1 MTDGPPGA
9 INPGRKEITMSE
21 TKARIIEENGVYT
34 YLDREGN
41 EIHDGDTIMWA
52 DGRTEKL
59 YATVQGLLGT
69 DATNP
74 SWLASGRAVE
84 CQYGV
89 YPLTWSDVQEIVK
102 VDPQD
107 VEHVAKE
114 RKAEHE
120 AEMRRARREAEMKKL
135 AEYGKSMIREFG
147 RRKDIIVTYDRP
159 DKKTISRYTEYQRSY
174 HKIMAG
180 SEYFL
185 FWEEETGH
193 LLYVKD
199 VTADSA
205 LTAAAEMVWLAAKK
219 F

>member
-1 MTDGPPGA
+1 
-9 INPGRKEITMSE
+9 MSD
-21 TKARIIEENGVYT
+21 TKARIIEENGVYI

-41 EIHDGDTIMWA
+41 ELHDGDTIMWA

-59 YATVQGLLGT
+59 YATVEGRLGT

-107 VEHVAKE
+107 VERIAKA
-114 RKAEHE
+114 RKEEHE
-120 AEMRRARREAEMKKL
+120 AEMRKAQREAEMKKL

-147 RRKDIIVTYDRP
+147 RRKDITVTYDRP
-159 DKKTISRYTEYQRSY
+159 DSETIRRYTEYQRK
-174 HKIMAG
+174 HHQIVTG

-185 FWEEETGH
+185 FWEEETGN

>member
-1 MTDGPPGA
+1 M
-9 INPGRKEITMSE
+9 NN
-21 TKARIIEENGVYT
+21 TKARIIEQDGVYT

-41 EIHDGDTIMWA
+41 ELHDGDTIMWA

-74 SWLASGRAVE
+74 SWLASGRAME
-84 CQYGV
+84 CEYGV

-102 VDPQD
+102 VDPED
-107 VEHVAKE
+107 IERVARA
-114 RKAEHE
+114 RKAEQE
-120 AEMRRARREAEMKKL
+120 AEMRKVKREAEMRKL
-135 AEYGKSMIREFG
+135 TEWCKSIVREFG
-147 RRKDIIVTYDRP
+147 RRKDINITYDRP
-159 DKKTISRYTEYQRSY
+159 DETTIKAYTVYQREY
-174 HKIMAG
+174 HHIVTG

-185 FWEEETGH
+185 IWDISKDKSH

-205 LTAAAEMVWLAAKK
+205 LTAASELMQLAAWK

>member
-1 MTDGPPGA
+1 M
-9 INPGRKEITMSE
+9 NE

-34 YLDREGN
+34 YLDKEGN
-41 EIHDGDTIMWA
+41 ELHDGDTIMWA
-52 DGRTEKL
+52 NGRTEKL

-89 YPLTWSDVQEIVK
+89 YPLTWSDVQEIVR

-107 VEHVAKE
+107 VERMAKV
-114 RKAEHE
+114 RKEEYE
-120 AEMRRARREAEMKKL
+120 AEMRKTQREAEMKKL

-147 RRKDIIVTYDRP
+147 HRKDITVTYDRP
-159 DKKTISRYTEYQRSY
+159 DKTTISRYTEYQRK
-174 HKIMAG
+174 HHQIVTG

-185 FWEEETGH
+185 FWEEKTGH

>member
-1 MTDGPPGA
+1 M
-9 INPGRKEITMSE
+9 NEI
-21 TKARIIEENGVYT
+21 KAKIIEKNGIYT
-34 YLDREGN
+34 YFDKNGN
-41 EIHDGDTIMWA
+41 QLHDGDTIMWA

-59 YATVQGLLGT
+59 YATVEGRLGT

-107 VEHVAKE
+107 VERIAKE
-114 RKAEHE
+114 RKEEHE
-120 AEMRRARREAEMKKL
+120 AEMRKARREAEMKKL

-147 RRKDIIVTYDRP
+147 CRKDIIVTYDRP
-159 DKKTISRYTEYQRSY
+159 NSETISRYTEYQRK
-174 HKIMAG
+174 HHQILTG

-185 FWEEETGH
+185 FWEEETMH

-205 LTAAAEMVWLAAKK
+205 LTAAAEMMWMAAKK

>member
-1 MTDGPPGA
+1 M
-9 INPGRKEITMSE
+9 
-21 TKARIIEENGVYT
+21 TKARIIEENDIYT
-34 YLDREGN
+34 YFDREGN
-41 EIHDGDTIMWA
+41 ELHDGDTIMWA

-59 YATVQGLLGT
+59 YATVEGRLGT

-74 SWLASGRAVE
+74 SWLASGRAVA

-107 VEHVAKE
+107 VERIAKA
-114 RKAEHE
+114 RKEEHE
-120 AEMRRARREAEMKKL
+120 AEMRKARREAEMKKL
-135 AEYGKSMIREFG
+135 AEYSKSMIREFG
-147 RRKDIIVTYDRP
+147 CRKDITVTYDRP
-159 DKKTISRYTEYQRSY
+159 DSKTISKYTDYQRKLHS
-174 HKIMAG
+174 IMTG
-180 SEYFL
+180 GEYFL

-205 LTAAAEMVWLAAKK
+205 LTAAAEMMWLAAKK

>member
-1 MTDGPPGA
+1 
-9 INPGRKEITMSE
+9 MSE

-41 EIHDGDTIMWA
+41 ELHDGDTIMWA

-107 VEHVAKE
+107 VERIAKA
-114 RKAEHE
+114 RKEEHE
-120 AEMRRARREAEMKKL
+120 AEMRKAKREAEMKKL
-135 AEYGKSMIREFG
+135 AEYGKSLIREFG
-147 RRKDIIVTYDRP
+147 CRKDIIVTYDRP
-159 DKKTISRYTEYQRSY
+159 DSETISRYTEYQRK
-174 HKIMAG
+174 HHQIMTG

-205 LTAAAEMVWLAAKK
+205 LTAAAEMMWLAAKK

>member
-1 MTDGPPGA
+1 
-9 INPGRKEITMSE
+9 MSE

-34 YLDREGN
+34 YFDREGN
-41 EIHDGDTIMWA
+41 ELHDGDTIMWA

-102 VDPQD
+102 VDPLKAEQ
-107 VEHVAKE
+107 EAKA
-114 RKAEHE
+114 RKAKYE
-120 AEMRRARREAEMKKL
+120 AEQLKARREAEMKKL
-135 AEYGKSMIREFG
+135 AEYGKTIVREFG
-147 RRKDIIVTYDRP
+147 RRKDIIITYDRP
-159 DKKTISRYTEYQRSY
+159 NDETISRYTDYQRKY
-174 HKIMAG
+174 HRIMTG
-180 SEYFL
+180 NEYFL
-185 FWEEETGH
+185 FWEEETMH

-199 VTADSA
+199 ITADSA
-205 LTAAAEMVWLAAKK
+205 LTAAAEMMWLAAKK

>member
-1 MTDGPPGA
+1 MT
-9 INPGRKEITMSE
+9 EI
-21 TKARIIEENGVYT
+21 KARIIEKNGVYT
-34 YLDREGN
+34 YFDREGN
-41 EIHDGDTIMWA
+41 ELHDGDTIMWA

-59 YATVQGLLGT
+59 YATVEGRLGT

-84 CQYGV
+84 CEYGV
-89 YPLTWSDVQEIVK
+89 YPLEWSDVQEIVK

-107 VEHVAKE
+107 VERIAKA
-114 RKAEHE
+114 RKEEHE
-120 AEMRRARREAEMKKL
+120 AEMRKAQHEAEMRKAQREAEMKKL
-135 AEYGKSMIREFG
+135 AEYGKSLIREFG
-147 RRKDIIVTYDRP
+147 RRKDIIVTYDCP
-159 DKKTISRYTEYQRSY
+159 NSETIGKYTYYQRKLHS
-174 HKIMAG
+174 IMTG
-180 SEYFL
+180 GEYFL
-185 FWEEETGH
+185 FWDEETGH

>member
-1 MTDGPPGA
+1 M
-9 INPGRKEITMSE
+9 NE
-21 TKARIIEENGVYT
+21 TKARIIEENDVYT
-34 YLDREGN
+34 YFDREGN
-41 EIHDGDTIMWA
+41 ELHDGDTIMWA

-59 YATVQGLLGT
+59 YATVEGRLGT

-102 VDPQD
+102 VDPQN
-107 VEHVAKE
+107 VERIAKT
-114 RKAEHE
+114 RKEEHE

-135 AEYGKSMIREFG
+135 AEYGENIVREFG
-147 RRKDIIVTYDRP
+147 CRKDIIIGYIRP
-159 DKKTISRYTEYQRSY
+159 DEKTISQYSDYQRRRF
-174 HKIMAG
+174 HIHTG
-180 SEYFL
+180 DEYFL
-185 FWEEETGH
+185 IWEKGAQ
-193 LLYVKD
+193 LLYVVD

-205 LTAAAEMVWLAAKK
+205 LTAASELMNLVCRK

>member
-1 MTDGPPGA
+1 MT
-9 INPGRKEITMSE
+9 E

-34 YLDREGN
+34 YLDRDGN
-41 EIHDGDTIMWA
+41 ELHDGDTIMWA

-84 CQYGV
+84 CEYGI

-102 VDPQD
+102 VDPRD
-107 VEHVAKE
+107 VERAATA
-114 RKAEHE
+114 RKAEQE
-120 AEMRRARREAEMKKL
+120 AEMRRARRETEMKKL

-147 RRKDIIVTYDRP
+147 RRKDIIVTYDCP
-159 DKKTISRYTEYQRSY
+159 DSETISRYTEYQRKY
-174 HKIMAG
+174 HHIHTG

-185 FWEEETGH
+185 FWEEETMH

-205 LTAAAEMVWLAAKK
+205 LTAAAEMMWLAAKK

>member
-1 MTDGPPGA
+1 MT
-9 INPGRKEITMSE
+9 E
-21 TKARIIEENGVYT
+21 TKARIIEENGIYT
-34 YLDREGN
+34 YLDKEGN
-41 EIHDGDTIMWA
+41 ELHDGDTIMWA
-52 DGRTEKL
+52 DGRMEKL
-59 YATVQGLLGT
+59 YATEQGRLGT

-89 YPLTWSDVQEIVK
+89 YPLTWEEIQEIVK
-102 VDPQD
+102 VDP
-107 VEHVAKE
+107 
-114 RKAEHE
+114 RKIE
-120 AEMRRARREAEMKKL
+120 REAEMKKL
-135 AEYGKSMIREFG
+135 AKYGKSMIREFG

-159 DKKTISRYTEYQRSY
+159 DSETISRYTEYQRKY
-174 HKIMAG
+174 HQITTG

-185 FWEEETGH
+185 FWEEETMH

-205 LTAAAEMVWLAAKK
+205 LTAAAEMMWMAAKK

>member
-1 MTDGPPGA
+1 M
-9 INPGRKEITMSE
+9 NE
-21 TKARIIEENGVYT
+21 TKARIIEENDVYT
-34 YLDREGN
+34 YFDREGN
-41 EIHDGDTIMWA
+41 ELHDGDTIMWA

-59 YATVQGLLGT
+59 YATMQGYLGT

-107 VEHVAKE
+107 IERMVKE
-114 RKAEHE
+114 RKAEQE
-120 AEMRRARREAEMKKL
+120 AEMRKAQREAEMKKL

-147 RRKDIIVTYDRP
+147 CRKDIIVTYDRP
-159 DKKTISRYTEYQRSY
+159 DGETISRYTEHQRKY
-174 HKIMAG
+174 HQIMAG

-185 FWEEETGH
+185 FWEEETMH

-205 LTAAAEMVWLAAKK
+205 LTAAAEMMWLAAKK

>member
-1 MTDGPPGA
+1 M
-9 INPGRKEITMSE
+9 NE

-34 YLDREGN
+34 YLDRDGN
-41 EIHDGDTIMWA
+41 ELHDGDTIMWA

-59 YATVQGLLGT
+59 YATVEGRLGT

-84 CQYGV
+84 CEYGV

-107 VEHVAKE
+107 VERIAKARKEE
-114 RKAEHE
+114 RE
-120 AEMRRARREAEMKKL
+120 AEMRKAQREAEMKKL
-135 AEYGKSMIREFG
+135 AEYGKSLIREFG
-147 RRKDIIVTYDRP
+147 RRKDIIVTYDCP
-159 DKKTISRYTEYQRSY
+159 DSKTIGKYTDYQRKLHS
-174 HKIMAG
+174 IMTG
-180 SEYFL
+180 GEYFL
-185 FWEEETGH
+185 FWDEETGH

-205 LTAAAEMVWLAAKK
+205 LTAAAEMMWLAAKK

>member
-1 MTDGPPGA
+1 M
-9 INPGRKEITMSE
+9 NEI
-21 TKARIIEENGVYT
+21 KAKIVEENDVYT
-34 YLDREGN
+34 YFDRDGN
-41 EIHDGDTIMWA
+41 ELHDGDTIMWA
-52 DGRTEKL
+52 DGRTQKL
-59 YATVQGLLGT
+59 YATTEGRLGT

-89 YPLTWSDVQEIVK
+89 YPLTRSDVQEIVQ

-107 VEHVAKE
+107 VERIAKAKKE
-114 RKAEHE
+114 AHE

-147 RRKDIIVTYDRP
+147 RRQDIIVTYDRP
-159 DKKTISRYTEYQRSY
+159 GSETISRYTEYQRK
-174 HKIMAG
+174 HHQIVTG
-180 SEYFL
+180 GEYFL

-205 LTAAAEMVWLAAKK
+205 LTAAAEMMCLAAKK

>member
-1 MTDGPPGA
+1 MT
-9 INPGRKEITMSE
+9 E

-34 YLDREGN
+34 YFDREGN
-41 EIHDGDTIMWA
+41 ELHDGDTIMWA
-52 DGRTEKL
+52 DGRMEKL
-59 YATVQGLLGT
+59 YATVEGRLGT

-89 YPLTWSDVQEIVK
+89 YPLIWSDVQEIVK
-102 VDPQD
+102 VDP
-107 VEHVAKE
+107 
-114 RKAEHE
+114 RKIE
-120 AEMRRARREAEMKKL
+120 REAEMKKL
-135 AEYGKSMIREFG
+135 AEYGKSLIREFG

-159 DKKTISRYTEYQRSY
+159 DSETISRYTEYQRQY
-174 HKIMAG
+174 HQITTG

-185 FWEEETGH
+185 FWEEDTMH

-205 LTAAAEMVWLAAKK
+205 LTAAAEMIWLAAKK

>member
-1 MTDGPPGA
+1 MT
-9 INPGRKEITMSE
+9 E

-41 EIHDGDTIMWA
+41 ELHDGDTIMWA
-52 DGRTEKL
+52 DGRAEKL
-59 YATVQGLLGT
+59 YATEEGRLGT

-107 VEHVAKE
+107 VERAAKA
-114 RKAEHE
+114 RKAEYE
-120 AEMRRARREAEMKKL
+120 AEMRRAKREAEMKKL

-147 RRKDIIVTYDRP
+147 RRKDIIVSYDRP
-159 DKKTISRYTEYQRSY
+159 DSETISRYTEYQRKY
-174 HKIMAG
+174 HQITTG

-185 FWEEETGH
+185 FWEDETMH

-205 LTAAAEMVWLAAKK
+205 LTAAAELMWLAAKK

>member
-1 MTDGPPGA
+1 
-9 INPGRKEITMSE
+9 MSE
-21 TKARIIEENGVYT
+21 TKAKIIEENDVYT
-34 YLDREGN
+34 YFDREGN
-41 EIHDGDTIMWA
+41 ELHDGDTIMWA

-59 YATVQGLLGT
+59 YATVEGRLGT

-107 VEHVAKE
+107 VERIAKA
-114 RKAEHE
+114 RKEEHE
-120 AEMRRARREAEMKKL
+120 AEMRKARREAEMKKL
-135 AEYGKSMIREFG
+135 AEYGKSLIREFG

-159 DKKTISRYTEYQRSY
+159 DSETISRYTEYQRK
-174 HKIMAG
+174 HHQIVTG

-185 FWEEETGH
+185 FWEEETMH

-205 LTAAAEMVWLAAKK
+205 LTAAAEMMWMAAKK

>member
-1 MTDGPPGA
+1 
-9 INPGRKEITMSE
+9 MSE

-34 YLDREGN
+34 YFDREGN
-41 EIHDGDTIMWA
+41 ELHDGDTIMWA
-52 DGRTEKL
+52 DGRMEKL
-59 YATVQGLLGT
+59 YATDQGLLGT

-89 YPLTWSDVQEIVK
+89 YPLSWSEVQEIVK
-102 VDPQD
+102 VDPLKAEEQ
-107 VEHVAKE
+107 AKA
-114 RKAEHE
+114 RKAEYE
-120 AEMRRARREAEMKKL
+120 AEQRKARREHEMKKL
-135 AEYGKSMIREFG
+135 TEYCKSIVREFG
-147 RRKDIIVTYDRP
+147 RRKDVTITYDRP
-159 DKKTISRYTEYQRSY
+159 DDQTINRYTEYQREY
-174 HKIMAG
+174 HHIMTG

-185 FWEEETGH
+185 IWEEETGH

-205 LTAAAEMVWLAAKK
+205 LTAAAELMCLVSRK